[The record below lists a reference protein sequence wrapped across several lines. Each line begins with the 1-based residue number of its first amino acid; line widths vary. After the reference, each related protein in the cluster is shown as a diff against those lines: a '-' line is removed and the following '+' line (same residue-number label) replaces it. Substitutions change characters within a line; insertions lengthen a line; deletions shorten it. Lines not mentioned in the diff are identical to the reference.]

1 MAFLHLLESIR
12 TPVLDTLFQLITI
25 FGEEIS
31 GREWLG
37 IILIIAAVSV
47 VVAAGSKNKNK

>member
-1 MAFLHLLESIR
+1 ME
-12 TPVLDTLFQLITI
+12 PVTAIFFGITI